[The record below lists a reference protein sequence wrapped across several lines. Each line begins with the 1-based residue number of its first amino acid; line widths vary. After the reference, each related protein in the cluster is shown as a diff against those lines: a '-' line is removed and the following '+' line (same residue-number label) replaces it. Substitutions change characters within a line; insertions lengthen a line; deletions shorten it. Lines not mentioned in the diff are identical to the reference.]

1 MIVASTAATVA
12 ALSALAETAAKQFGK
27 DESTMAHAVETGL
40 VPFIELARNSP
51 GQLYPSPIV
60 LEILDFAQQFGA
72 PEVKE
77 NLADLRLAEPASTD
91 ELVAAYTHTVETLRV
106 CRREGHRRCLA
117 ERTRVPRRE
126 RLLQVRGQSALSSVR
141 QRFAVD

>member
-1 MIVASTAATVA
+1 MIVANRVATVA
-12 ALSALAETAAKQFGK
+12 SLGSLAESAAKQFGK
-27 DESTMAHAVETGL
+27 DESAMAHAVETGL

-106 CRREGHRRCLA
+106 AGVKV
-117 ERTRVPRRE
+117 TDDVWP
-126 RLLQVRGQSALSSVR
+126 SALVYRAESDCCKYEGS
-141 QRFAVD
+141 QR